1 MGCRI
6 HYGNV
11 STEESGA
18 GPTLVHFGRPT
29 GMLALHLVS
38 VIIDR
43 VRLVLKSLRNKVSPT
58 TPVRETQVPFPCMR
72 VLGVSDRGLNR
83 D

>member
-1 MGCRI
+1 
-6 HYGNV
+6 
-11 STEESGA
+11 
-18 GPTLVHFGRPT
+18 
-29 GMLALHLVS
+29 MLALHLVS